1 MRDCGGV
8 HKLGEPGLKNR
19 TEDRAI
25 STPAKD
31 QPRNAI
37 NVGAV
42 ACRRKREELEDS
54 HGLGRAGKLER
65 AVRGTLFIQGIRPA
79 TVIRSCQ

>member
-19 TEDRAI
+19 TEERAI

-31 QPRNAI
+31 QPSNAI
-37 NVGAV
+37 DVGAV
-42 ACRRKREELEDS
+42 ACRRNREELEDKQR
-54 HGLGRAGKLER
+54 LGRAGKLER
-65 AVRGTLFIQGIRPA
+65 AVRGTLFIQGIDPQR
-79 TVIRSCQ
+79 

>member
-8 HKLGEPGLKNR
+8 QKLGEPGLRNR
-19 TEDRAI
+19 TEEKSNLDP
-25 STPAKD
+25 SKD

-37 NVGAV
+37 DVGVV
-42 ACRRKREELEDS
+42 ACRRNREELKDR